1 MLYCMQ
7 LRMAFLNGISYLSY
21 GNRSRDDSQVLRSDR
36 QHTSVNGTTPVHF
49 GAFLKTLRLRHG
61 VRQLQVLA
69 HLPGWTQT
77 TYSRV
82 ESGEVAPAFDQLAP
96 IYAALHLAGVALTAA
111 DRQQFLTLARMR
123 IEAKRTYQEHRTDQ
137 EWDELRLRLSR
148 TDQDSRTDEK
158 PASRSRHMLSSP
170 RLVETRHLMGRE
182 DWLASVMTSLQETL
196 PKKLVVLQGPVGIG
210 KSSELHRIAL
220 QALSAEHAHPQV
232 ILCELPAVEQE
243 AGSEGALDLF
253 LGTLLAEMGSP
264 DASTQIASREARI
277 AYALHCLEKAAR
289 PFLLLL
295 DNAEHLLDEQ
305 GTLAPCWE
313 HFLQRFL
320 RCKHR
325 ASLVLATREWPGWF
339 EGERAFLAER
349 FVPPLTADAGALLL
363 QHLGL
368 ATVPVEYLRQASEVV
383 GGIPLCLEWVA
394 SLVQEPMWLDAWE
407 DSGDLA
413 EQGGAS
419 VAEDELTRRL
429 LRLLGDASLFGGP
442 IATKLNPLLERII
455 EKRLSEEAYQVLC
468 ILALA
473 NVPLGKPVL
482 KMVCPRPRLL
492 KELSATSLL
501 VAYPNRVQVLPMVA
515 SAVRSRLS
523 AERIAA
529 LEAQLLDA
537 YCHWLA
543 EGTATDPE
551 IGALIAE
558 LATLYL
564 KHARLLDAAQLL
576 IRYGWLS
583 FNRGHAPRVALLALK
598 SMQQLD
604 CHATDELASG
614 GLLLNYHLA
623 PFLSE
628 TIDAK
633 KRFADYQQIRSLLYA
648 GNVRLHPPT
657 EVYLTHHMMVYAMN
671 ELRFE
676 EAQALLDACC
686 ERLAP
691 LCVSSV
697 DLQVS
702 LLEKRAILFGTWSEY
717 REETGDTVAASHD
730 RAQAIDSYR
739 RCCDL
744 LLSHTKQVSS
754 LQDAFLKKRLA
765 YALNDLGYHLNRIG
779 QHAEALQVVE
789 QSIALK
795 EQGYLQFGGLTA
807 SYGEKSQTLA
817 ALGRFQEALHFDE
830 KAMAEVQR
838 LAAAGDSLSQE
849 EVWIYRVNR
858 GRLSLLL
865 GNIEAAEQL
874 ITEALPHIH
883 ARRRMYRMFAHDALG
898 EIEEWRK
905 TNAPRYQLDWRWI
918 ETYRQLAAF
927 DSFGW
932 LAPAGTFTTEEERAW
947 ERLLAQR
954 GDETAQGEL
963 DTILARSR
971 ERELALALGEQ
982 REPRL
987 YYPAIPLDEVHA
999 RIAAFL
1005 HLSEDIMQHEPNVIV
1020 RRFYL
1025 EAIEDQVNFL
1035 RLIEAA
1041 AQRDGLRFQDYNQR
1055 LNPDPTPDE
1064 MSYTL
1069 ARLRRLLQ
1077 QGLARPDTAEVS
1089 QRVWQ
1094 VLSEQCELPID
1105 LSQGQE
1111 DPPVIQERPSSPAP
1125 GAARMVSPLATKRF
1139 FEAVFRDYDYEGWQV
1154 ILDPNAQGA
1163 RIEQGL
1169 RAFILPAD
1177 TPLAISKIRHYLSH
1191 ELGGHIARCVAGER
1205 SPLGILEV
1213 NTKGSLTTEEGLAVY
1228 YDRQMA
1234 VLEGKRFDE
1243 SGVWL
1248 GTLACGLA
1256 RGTVSPPQ
1264 TFRSLYTFF
1273 EALFLLYRLLWGTDQ
1288 DVEAARKRAHHLA
1301 IARCLRTFRGVPDL
1315 EQSGLCYARDV
1326 HYLRGLQLIER
1337 AVAADETVL
1346 ERLAVGVVA
1355 LEQLPDLQELGIV
1368 NTHQPLRK
1376 LAATSD
1382 LEAYIS
1388 SFEQAEERPAE
1399 DA

>member
-1 MLYCMQ
+1 M
-7 LRMAFLNGISYLSY
+7 
-21 GNRSRDDSQVLRSDR
+21 LRSDTPS
-36 QHTSVNGTTPVHF
+36 TSLNRTTPVHF
-49 GAFLKTLRLRHG
+49 GAFLKTLRLRHS
-61 VRQLQVLA
+61 VRQLHVLA
-69 HLPGWTQT
+69 HLAGWTQT

-82 ESGEVAPAFDQLAP
+82 ETGEIAPAFDQLAP
-96 IYAALHLAGVALTAA
+96 IYAALHLAGVALTAE

-123 IEAKRTYQEHRTDQ
+123 IEAKRTYQEHRTDR

-148 TDQDSRTDEK
+148 TDQDSHADER
-158 PASRSRHMLSSP
+158 PASRRKHVLSSP
-170 RLVETRHLMGRE
+170 RLVETRHLVGRE
-182 DWLASVMTSLQETL
+182 DWLASVVTSLQEIL

-220 QALSAEHAHPQV
+220 QVLSTEHAHPQV

-243 AGSEGALDLF
+243 AGPERALELF
-253 LGTLLAEMGSP
+253 LGTLLVEMGSP
-264 DASTQIASREARI
+264 DASTQITSLDARI
-277 AYALHCLEKAAR
+277 AFALHCLEKAAR
-289 PFLLLL
+289 PFLLLV

-320 RCKHR
+320 RSKHR
-325 ASLVLATREWPGWF
+325 ASLVLATREWPGWY

-349 FVPPLTADAGALLL
+349 FVPPLSADAGALLL

-368 ATVPVEYLRQASEVV
+368 ETVPVEYLRQVSEVV

-394 SLVQEPMWLDAWE
+394 SLVQEPMWLDKWE
-407 DSGDLA
+407 ESEDLD
-413 EQGGAS
+413 EQEEVS
-419 VAEDELTRRL
+419 VAEDVLTRRL
-429 LRLLGDASLFGGP
+429 LRLLDDASLFGGP

-455 EKRLSEEAYQVLC
+455 EKRLSEEAYAVLC

-473 NVPLGKPVL
+473 NVPLGKPAL
-482 KMVCPRPRLL
+482 QMVCPRPRLL
-492 KELSATSLL
+492 KEFSATSLL
-501 VAYPNRVQVLPMVA
+501 AAYPHRVQLLPMVA
-515 SAVRSRLS
+515 AAVRARLS
-523 AERIAA
+523 AEQTFA
-529 LEAQLLDA
+529 LEAHLIDV

-543 EGTATDPE
+543 EGNVTDRE
-551 IGALIAE
+551 VGALIAE

-564 KHARLLDAAQLL
+564 KHARFLDAAQLL
-576 IRYGWLS
+576 IRFGWLS
-583 FNRGHAPRVALLALK
+583 FNRGYAPRVALFAQK
-598 SMQQLD
+598 TMQQLD
-604 CHATDELASG
+604 WLSSDEQACG
-614 GLLLNYHLA
+614 GLLLHYHLA

-628 TIDAK
+628 TIDAER
-633 KRFADYQQIRSLLYA
+633 RFADYQQI
-648 GNVRLHPPT
+648 PI
-657 EVYLTHHMMVYAMN
+657 EVYITHHLMVYAMN

-676 EAQALLDACC
+676 EAQAFLETCC
-686 ERLAP
+686 ERLTP
-691 LCVSSV
+691 LCASSV
-697 DLQVS
+697 DLQAS

-717 REETGDTVAASHD
+717 REEIGDKAAASNE

-739 RCCDL
+739 GCCDL
-744 LLSHTKQVSS
+744 LVSHTEQTSP

-795 EQGYLQFGGLTA
+795 EQGYLQFGGLAA

-838 LAAAGDSLSQE
+838 LADAGDSLSQE
-849 EVWIYRVNR
+849 EVWIYQVNR
-858 GRLSLLL
+858 GRLYLLL
-865 GNIEAAEQL
+865 GKIDAAEHL
-874 ITEALPHIH
+874 IRAALPHIH
-883 ARRRMYRMFAHDALG
+883 ARRRMYRMFAQDALG
-898 EIEEWRK
+898 EMEQWRQTK
-905 TNAPRYQLDWRWI
+905 APRYQLDWRWI
-918 ETYRQLAAF
+918 ESYRQLAAF

-932 LAPAGTFTTEEERAW
+932 LAPAGSFSAEEQRAW
-947 ERLLAQR
+947 DRLLMQQENE
-954 GDETAQGEL
+954 ETQGEME
-963 DTILARSR
+963 TMLARSR
-971 ERELALALGEQ
+971 ERELALALKEQ

-987 YYPAIPLDEVHA
+987 CYPAIPLDEVHA

-1005 HLSEDIMQHEPNVIV
+1005 HLQEDITQREPNAIV
-1020 RRFYL
+1020 RRFYQ

-1041 AQRDGLRFQDYNQR
+1041 AERDGLRFQDYNQR
-1055 LNPDPTPDE
+1055 LNPDPTPEE

-1069 ARLRRLLQ
+1069 SRVRRLIQ
-1077 QGLARPDTAEVS
+1077 QGLARPATEEVS
-1089 QRVWQ
+1089 QRV
-1094 VLSEQCELPID
+1094 VNFLRERFDLPID

-1111 DPPVIQERPSSPAP
+1111 DPPVIQDIRSSPAP
-1125 GAARMVSPLATKRF
+1125 GATRMVSPLVAKRF
-1139 FEAVFRDYDYEGWQV
+1139 FEAVFREYSYEGWQV

-1169 RAFILPAD
+1169 RAFMLPAD
-1177 TPLAISKIRHYLSH
+1177 TPLAVSKIRHYLSH

-1205 SPLGILEV
+1205 SPLGILGV

-1228 YDRQMA
+1228 SDRQMA
-1234 VLEGKRFDE
+1234 MLEGKRFDE

-1264 TFRSLYTFF
+1264 TFLSLYTFF

-1288 DVEAARKRAHHLA
+1288 DVEAAQKRAHTLA
-1301 IARCLRTFRGVPDL
+1301 LSRCLRTFRGVPDL
-1315 EQSGLCYARDV
+1315 EQPGLCYARDV
-1326 HYLRGLQLIER
+1326 HYLRGLRLIEG

-1346 ERLAVGVVA
+1346 DRLAVGVVA
-1355 LEQLPDLQELGIV
+1355 LDQLPDVQELGIV
-1368 NTHQPLRK
+1368 NTHQPLRN
-1376 LAATSD
+1376 LASMSD
-1382 LEAYIS
+1382 LEAYIL
-1388 SFEQAEERPAE
+1388 SFEHPEDRQAE